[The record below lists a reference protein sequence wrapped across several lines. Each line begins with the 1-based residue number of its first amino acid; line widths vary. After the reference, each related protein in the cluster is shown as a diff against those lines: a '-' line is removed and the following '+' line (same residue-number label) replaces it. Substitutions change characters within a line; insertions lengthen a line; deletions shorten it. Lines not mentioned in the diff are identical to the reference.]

1 MLLCVSFGLINQ
13 HWNYFEFFFFFL
25 VQNIFCVWA
34 FKGKMVENLNFGKT
48 GFKTCVFGK
57 AFHLILMHFIHYIQC
72 FVECFQKSGCFSLKF
87 CFSIFSIDS
96 ICFRSIKNYFKIL
109 GEPLSVSIDRNCF
122 SINRIS
128 WIKFF

>member
-1 MLLCVSFGLINQ
+1 
-13 HWNYFEFFFFFL
+13 
-25 VQNIFCVWA
+25 
-34 FKGKMVENLNFGKT
+34 MVENLNFRKT

-72 FVECFQKSGCFSLKF
+72 FVECFQKLGCFSLKF

-109 GEPLSVSIDRNCF
+109 GEPLSVWIDRNCF

-128 WIKFF
+128 LIKFFFFFFKTDLDLFKLTFFFQKFPSFSLSL